1 MWTNLRKR
9 TAASGITLFAAKERG
24 RINSVRSINSGH
36 NEKINV
42 QKS

>member
-9 TAASGITLFAAKERG
+9 TAAPGITQFAAKERG
-24 RINSVRSINSGH
+24 RINSLCSINSGH
-36 NEKINV
+36 NEKINM